1 MVDAIVTK
9 EADAGPFSGS
19 SFCFAAVAATVL
31 SSATET
37 TAEAVADVVS
47 AATASA
53 YG

>member
-9 EADAGPFSGS
+9 EADADPFSGS
-19 SFCFAAVAATVL
+19 SFCSAAAAVTVL
-31 SSATET
+31 SLAMET
-37 TAEAVADVVS
+37 TADADVVS